1 MTLNNGY
8 LANNTGIHILALIR
22 SSQAGI
28 GMTSQRTRDRMLN
41 RLREQGIKD
50 EVVLAA
56 IGSIPRHIFVDEAL
70 SIRAYEDVS
79 LPIGFGQTISQPY
92 IVARMSELLRN
103 GQSIDK
109 VLEIGTGCGYQTAV
123 LSKLAKEVYSV
134 ERIRPLVLKA
144 RDHLRKLKCV
154 NVKLDHADGNLG
166 LPQLAPFDTII
177 VTAAASHIPQDL
189 LTQLAIGGRLIIP
202 VGTDEQI
209 LYLVERVSTN
219 DYHQTK
225 LEAVKFVPLLGG
237 TSSQ

>member
-1 MTLNNGY
+1 M
-8 LANNTGIHILALIR
+8 ALIR

-28 GMTSQRTRDRMLN
+28 GMTSQRTRERMLT

-50 EVVLAA
+50 EIVLSA
-56 IGSIPRHIFVDEAL
+56 IGSTARHIFVDEAL

-103 GQSIDK
+103 GKPIQK

-134 ERIRPLVLKA
+134 ERIRPLVMKA
-144 RDHLRKLKCV
+144 RDHLRKLKCI
-154 NVKLDHADGNLG
+154 NVKLAHADGNIG
-166 LPQLAPFDTII
+166 LPQLAPFDAIL

-189 LTQLAIGGRLIIP
+189 LDQLAIDGRLIIP

-209 LYLVERVSTN
+209 LCLVERISQSE
-219 DYHQTK
+219 YRQTK
-225 LEAVKFVPLLGG
+225 LEPVKFVPLLGG
-237 TSSQ
+237 TS

>member
-1 MTLNNGY
+1 V
-8 LANNTGIHILALIR
+8 ALIR

-28 GMTSQRTRDRMLN
+28 GMTSLRTRERMLT

-50 EVVLAA
+50 EVVLSA
-56 IGSIPRHIFVDEAL
+56 ISAIPRHIFVDEAL

-103 GQSIDK
+103 GQPLQK

-123 LSKLAKEVYSV
+123 LSKIAKEVYSV
-134 ERIRPLVLKA
+134 ERIRPLVMKA

-154 NVKLDHADGNLG
+154 NVKLDHADGNMG
-166 LPQLAPFDTII
+166 LPQLAPFDAIL

-189 LTQLAIGGRLIIP
+189 LDQLAVGGRLVIP
-202 VGTDEQI
+202 VGTDEQV
-209 LYLVERVSTN
+209 LYLVEHIAQTEYR
-219 DYHQTK
+219 QTK
-225 LEAVKFVPLLGG
+225 LEPVKFVPLLGG
-237 TSSQ
+237 TS

>member
-1 MTLNNGY
+1 M
-8 LANNTGIHILALIR
+8 ALIR

-28 GMTSQRTRDRMLN
+28 GMTSLRTRERMLT

-50 EVVLAA
+50 EVVLSAIAA
-56 IGSIPRHIFVDEAL
+56 IPRHIFVDEAL

-103 GQSIDK
+103 GQPLQK

-134 ERIRPLVLKA
+134 ERIRPLVMKA
-144 RDHLRKLKCV
+144 RDHLRKLKCI
-154 NVKLDHADGNLG
+154 NVKLDHADGNMG
-166 LPQLAPFDTII
+166 LPQLAPFDAII

-189 LTQLAIGGRLIIP
+189 LDQLAVGGRLVIP
-202 VGTDEQI
+202 VGTDDQV
-209 LYLVERVSTN
+209 LHLVEHVSQTE
-219 DYHQTK
+219 YRQTK
-225 LEAVKFVPLLGG
+225 LEPVKFVPLLGG
-237 TSSQ
+237 TS